1 MKKRM
6 MVLLSC
12 FILLNQFVL
21 ISVSHAGM
29 VTTKMTLQEN
39 VQLDRAAISGLIERD
54 EAKAIFKAYGVDKYQ
69 LTSRID
75 KLTVDEIAL
84 INDKVEDLPA
94 GSGFFGT
101 VGLIVVI
108 LVILELLGAI
118 NIFHAI

>member
-21 ISVSHAGM
+21 VSVSHAGM

-54 EAKAIFKAYGVDKYQ
+54 EAKAIFKAYGVDEHQ
-69 LTSRID
+69 LNSRID

>member
-21 ISVSHAGM
+21 VSASHAGM

-39 VQLDRAAISGLIERD
+39 GQLDKSGISGLIERD
-54 EAKAIFKAYGVDKYQ
+54 DAKSIFRAYGVDEHQ
-69 LTSRID
+69 LASRID
-75 KLTVDEIAL
+75 KLTDDELAL
-84 INDKVEDLPA
+84 INDKVEELPA
-94 GSGFFGT
+94 GAGFLGT
-101 VGLIVVI
+101 VGLIAVI

-118 NIFHAI
+118 NIFNAF

>member
-39 VQLDRAAISGLIERD
+39 V
-54 EAKAIFKAYGVDKYQ
+54 
-69 LTSRID
+69 
-75 KLTVDEIAL
+75 
-84 INDKVEDLPA
+84 
-94 GSGFFGT
+94 
-101 VGLIVVI
+101 
-108 LVILELLGAI
+108 
-118 NIFHAI
+118 